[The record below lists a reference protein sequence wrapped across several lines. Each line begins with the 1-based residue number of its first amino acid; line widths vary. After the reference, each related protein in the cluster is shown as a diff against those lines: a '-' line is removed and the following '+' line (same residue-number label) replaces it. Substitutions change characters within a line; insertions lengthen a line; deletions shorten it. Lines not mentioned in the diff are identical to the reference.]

1 MITGI
6 AGIPIPRGWMVKECD
21 PEERDEKKFYTSR
34 VLEKAVRSLH

>member
-6 AGIPIPRGWMVKECD
+6 AGILISRGWMVKECD

-34 VLEKAVRSLH
+34 VLEKAVSSFH